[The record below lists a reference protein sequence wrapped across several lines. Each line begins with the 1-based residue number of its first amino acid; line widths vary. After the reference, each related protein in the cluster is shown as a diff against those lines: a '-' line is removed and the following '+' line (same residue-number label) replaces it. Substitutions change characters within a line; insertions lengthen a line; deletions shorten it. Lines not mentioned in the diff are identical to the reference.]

1 MWLSFVRLYHK
12 AKQASDPFVFEQ
24 YKNDQ
29 IDKKLRSDRKR
40 EPIFEKV
47 KINSEL
53 HIKLKSEGKSETLN
67 DSRFAGLFED
77 PEMIIDKES
86 ERFKLLKP
94 VSSTRQRKRKDSSS
108 GDENETEQIEQPDI
122 LEEENSKAKSEDS
135 FSEGMG
141 LISEI
146 WKKFENLEQKIPSW

>member
-1 MWLSFVRLYHK
+1 M
-12 AKQASDPFVFEQ
+12 
-24 YKNDQ
+24 
-29 IDKKLRSDRKR
+29 
-40 EPIFEKV
+40 

-146 WKKFENLEQKIPSW
+146 